1 FVDIVGEGYDL
12 AIRIAEL
19 SDSSLVAR
27 KLAPVQRYL
36 VASPRYIAEHGA
48 PRSIADLDNHICL
61 AAHNGD
67 PWRLNGPDGSV
78 SLRPTGPILTNS
90 SEVVRAAVLGGL
102 GIALRSTWDI
112 GPELAAGQLVRVLTD
127 YAASHNI
134 AIYAIYPSRQFL
146 PAKVRVFI
154 DYLAGLYGPVAPW
167 DRV

>member
-1 FVDIVGEGYDL
+1 M
-12 AIRIAEL
+12 
-19 SDSSLVAR
+19 
-27 KLAPVQRYL
+27 
-36 VASPRYIAEHGA
+36 
-48 PRSIADLDNHICL
+48 
-61 AAHNGD
+61 
-67 PWRLNGPDGSV
+67 NGPDGSV